1 MARRSWPA
9 DAKSA
14 FKKLSP
20 STTTSLETAVKAIV
34 TTPSVRPKK
43 RQCGSTSSSSAP
55 ATSPDK
61 KLRREA
67 NYELK
72 LMLAVEK
79 SQAKYLRA
87 AERDFRVAH
96 KVMEAKE
103 ARIDRDKSAS
113 EESKMLRVFKAMNTL
128 REKEAAFNR
137 EWGAMLVVK
146 FKVSQAQ
153 IVCKDLEIARLA
165 RIVRCQKKLR

>member
-1 MARRSWPA
+1 MPRKRKKAEVQDEEQP
-9 DAKSA
+9 SA
-14 FKKLSP
+14 EMQED
-20 STTTSLETAVKAIV
+20 LEEELPPPLPVPEDPPQAA
-34 TTPSVRPKK
+34 
-43 RQCGSTSSSSAP
+43 AP

-137 EWGAMLVVK
+137 ELRAMLVVK
-146 FKVSQAQ
+146 FQVSQAQ

-165 RIVRCQKKLR
+165 RIVRCQKKRR